1 MNMNQGYL
9 KKLLKLGAIQWEF
22 KTFSN
27 TNTKWSVDL
36 MDRKVEGTYLS
47 KEETVSAVE
56 RLINEGYV
64 AEEIIIVTN
73 EKNESELEDLTIV
86 EVDAVD
92 PNEGLSLWEK
102 LKETFSF
109 GRYNSDEPSNP
120 LEDYGIEEDPGDHY
134 TEALEKGEIV
144 ILVNSAGPT
153 KPHRLSRVT
162 EDVLKGTDEVNDETV
177 AIKNPTEVSIKEE
190 MEPTPGEG
198 EQFDPT
204 KAQSSREDTEGDAV
218 TASDTQP
225 STSEKKISPTD
236 EAAPELTGDEST
248 VVAENQEHAYPDNIS
263 KGVIDGGNSSSKA
276 AHINGTGKLD
286 ETKPEQNAKQP
297 ESDAYYSDGYEEA
310 GGKSIQQDE
319 EENK

>member
-1 MNMNQGYL
+1 MNQGYL

-92 PNEGLSLWEK
+92 PNEGFSLWEK

-109 GRYNSDEPSNP
+109 GRYN
-120 LEDYGIEEDPGDHY
+120 
-134 TEALEKGEIV
+134 
-144 ILVNSAGPT
+144 
-153 KPHRLSRVT
+153 
-162 EDVLKGTDEVNDETV
+162 
-177 AIKNPTEVSIKEE
+177 
-190 MEPTPGEG
+190 
-198 EQFDPT
+198 
-204 KAQSSREDTEGDAV
+204 
-218 TASDTQP
+218 
-225 STSEKKISPTD
+225 
-236 EAAPELTGDEST
+236 
-248 VVAENQEHAYPDNIS
+248 
-263 KGVIDGGNSSSKA
+263 
-276 AHINGTGKLD
+276 
-286 ETKPEQNAKQP
+286 
-297 ESDAYYSDGYEEA
+297 
-310 GGKSIQQDE
+310 
-319 EENK
+319 